1 MAEVIAFKPIY
12 LPQNKGLG
20 NALKEALANCS
31 NNLVA
36 RMDSDDISFPYRF
49 ERQLDVFANDPN
61 VDIVGGSITEF
72 VGSPE
77 NISGERQ
84 VELTDSEIKKDM
96 QKRCAMNHVSVMYK
110 KDAVLT
116 SGGYL
121 DWHYNEDYY
130 LWIRMLEHDC
140 KFANVPYPLVNVRT
154 GADMSARRGGWKYFR
169 SEQTLQKYM
178 LDSKLISLPRYLYN
192 VTLRFGGEFIAPNAV
207 RQLIYK
213 FIRKEYK
220 PSITDEELNTTT
232 ETNSAE
238 YPPFSVATSVYGKDN
253 AEWFDIALDSI
264 IVKQTVK
271 PSEVVL
277 VVDGPVPDSIQKV
290 IEKYTE
296 ICAGGGIHFNV
307 IRFEVNK
314 GLGEA
319 LRTAVKNCTHQII
332 ARMDSDDIAV
342 ANRFELQL
350 KAFLQHPGVSILG
363 GQIEEFITTSDDV
376 IGKREVP
383 QTDTELKEYMKRRCP
398 FNHTTVMFKRSD
410 VLQAGNYQDWFWNED
425 YYLWIRM
432 ALAGMEFQNLPE
444 TLVYVRVGAD
454 MYARRGG
461 DKYFKS
467 EIGIQK
473 YMLDHKMIS
482 RPTFIMNCGK
492 RLVVQKLLPNKIRG
506 WVFRTFARSN

>member
-1 MAEVIAFKPIY
+1 MAEAIAFKTIY

-36 RMDSDDISFPYRF
+36 RMDSDDISAPYRF
-49 ERQLDVFANDPN
+49 EKQLGIFVEDQD

-72 VGSPE
+72 VGEPD
-77 NISGERQ
+77 NITGERQ

-96 QKRCAMNHVSVMYK
+96 RKRCAMNHVAVMYK
-110 KDAVLT
+110 KDAVLA

-178 LDSKLISLPRYLYN
+178 LEKKIISLPRYLYN
-192 VTLRFGGEFIAPNAV
+192 IVVRFGGEFVAPNSV

-213 FIRKEYK
+213 MIRKEYK
-220 PSITDEELNTTT
+220 PVILDDSSSTAAEDIKTDG
-232 ETNSAE
+232 

-253 AEWFDIALDSI
+253 AEWFDSALESI

-277 VVDGPVPDSIQKV
+277 VVDGPVPEEIEKV
-290 IEKYTE
+290 IEKYAK
-296 ICAGGGIHFNV
+296 ICGRGGVLLRV
-307 IRFEVNK
+307 IYFPENK

-319 LRTAVKNCTHQII
+319 LKVAIESCDYELI

-342 ANRFELQL
+342 DNRYELQL
-350 KAFLQHPGVSILG
+350 RFMQTHNADICG
-363 GQIEEFITTSDDV
+363 GQIEEFIGDPSKV
-376 IGKREVP
+376 VGRRVVP
-383 QTDTELKEYMKRRCP
+383 QTDTELKSYMKKRCP
-398 FNHTTVMFKRSD
+398 FNHMTVMYKKTAVMD
-410 VLQAGNYQDWFWNED
+410 AGNYQDWFWNED
-425 YYLWIRM
+425 YYLWIRKKKKNQQF
-432 ALAGMEFQNLPE
+432 ANLSE
-444 TLVYVRVGAD
+444 TLVKVRVGKD

-467 EIGIQK
+467 EIGLQK
-473 YMLDHKMIS
+473 LMLEKGLINK
-482 RPTFIMNCGK
+482 PTYNINCIKRFI
-492 RLVVQKLLPNKIRG
+492 VQKMLPNRVRG
-506 WVFRTFARSN
+506 WVFKKLARS